1 MPAVS
6 MDVMEEHVE
15 EIMHFTGAVW
25 KANVGD
31 DPELVDRKVAP
42 ALDSLKLSHIAVST
56 GIFPKFSSSFHFLVA
71 ISATTFGCACSC
83 ITIWHVV
90 HPALPQSM

>member
-42 ALDSLKLSHIAVST
+42 SLH
-56 GIFPKFSSSFHFLVA
+56 FHFATPPEGSPAVA
-71 ISATTFGCACSC
+71 HAMKA
-83 ITIWHVV
+83 
-90 HPALPQSM
+90 PAPPLP